1 VQAEKSGPVMTLAI
15 AFVCFVVFMV
25 INLPISFGIGLGAM
39 LASLTMDIDKATIV
53 QRMVSA
59 VNSFPLLAVIFFIF
73 AGTLMA
79 RGGVSTRLVR
89 LAEVLVGRIPGAL
102 AHITILACM
111 FFGGVSGSAVAE
123 ISSIGAMMIPTMEKA
138 GYRRETA
145 TAIALASAVM
155 GPIIP
160 PSIPMIIFAHSAGS
174 VSIAALF
181 LAGAI
186 PGILIGFGLMIWA
199 YFHAKRHIKQAPL
212 PALPLKEKMFR
223 VADGFAGMF
232 TLVIILGGI
241 LSGVFTATEAGA
253 VASLYALIL
262 CVGIYREVKIRELPE
277 ILFECCKVNAVVL
290 FLVATS
296 SVFTWILTFEN
307 LPRALANTVFTI
319 TENKFLLL
327 IIINIF
333 LLIVGCLLDLTPA
346 VIMLT
351 PILLPL
357 MQKMGLHIV
366 HFGAIMVINLCYGL
380 ITPPVGTSLFVGIRI
395 ANLPMTAIIR
405 PLLPLLAIEFVI
417 LVAVTYWPPLTMWLP
432 RLFGFA

>member
-1 VQAEKSGPVMTLAI
+1 MTLGI
-15 AFVCFVVFMV
+15 AFFCFVFFLI

-39 LASLTMDIDKATIV
+39 LASLTMDIDRATIV
-53 QRMVSA
+53 QRMLSG

-73 AGTLMA
+73 AGTLLA
-79 RGGVSTRLVR
+79 RGGVSVRLVR

-138 GYRRETA
+138 GYKKETA

-160 PSIPMIIFAHSAGS
+160 PSIPMIIFAHTAGS

-186 PGILIGFGLMIWA
+186 PGVLIGLGLMVWA
-199 YFHAKRHIKQAPL
+199 YFHAKRHIKPTPMPVL
-212 PALPLKEKMFR
+212 SFKEKLYR
-223 VADGFAGMF
+223 VADGMAGLF
-232 TLVIILGGI
+232 TIIIILGGI
-241 LSGVFTATEAGA
+241 ISGFFTATEAGA
-253 VASLYALIL
+253 VSALYALIL
-262 CVGIYREVKIRELPE
+262 CVGVYREIKIRELPG
-277 ILFECCKVNAVVL
+277 ILFECCQVNAVVL

-296 SVFTWILTFEN
+296 SVFTWILTYEN
-307 LPRALANTVFTI
+307 LPTLLSRTVFAI
-319 TENKFLLL
+319 TDNKLILL
-327 IIINIF
+327 IVINVF
-333 LLIVGCLLDLTPA
+333 LLIVGCLVDLTPA

-357 MQKMGLHIV
+357 MQKMGMNIV
-366 HFGAIMVINLCYGL
+366 HFGAMMVINLCYGL
-380 ITPPVGTSLFVGIRI
+380 ITPPVGTSLFVGCRI
-395 ANLPMTAIIR
+395 AKLPITAVVR
-405 PLLPLLAIEFVI
+405 PLIPLLLIEIAV
-417 LVAVTYWPPLTMWLP
+417 LVVVTYWPPLTMWLP
-432 RLFGFA
+432 RLFGFVM

>member
-1 VQAEKSGPVMTLAI
+1 MTIAI
-15 AFVCFVVFMV
+15 AFICFFFFMI

-39 LASLTMDIDKATIV
+39 LASLTMDIDRATIV

-73 AGTLMA
+73 AGTLLG

-123 ISSIGAMMIPTMEKA
+123 ISSIGAMMIPTMERGGFKKP
-138 GYRRETA
+138 TA

-160 PSIPMIIFAHSAGS
+160 PSIPMIIFAHTAGS

-186 PGILIGFGLMIWA
+186 PGIFIGFGLMIWA
-199 YFHAKRHIKQAPL
+199 FFYARKHVPPVQMPKLSF
-212 PALPLKEKMFR
+212 KEKAFR
-223 VADGFAGMF
+223 VADGLAGLF
-232 TLVIILGGI
+232 TIFIILGGI
-241 LSGVFTATEAGA
+241 ISGFFTATEAGA
-253 VASLYALIL
+253 VSSLYAIIL
-262 CVGIYREVKIRELPE
+262 CCGVYRETKFRELPK
-277 ILFECCKVNAVVL
+277 ILFECCQVNAVVL

-296 SVFTWILTFEN
+296 SVFTWVLTYEN
-307 LPRALANTVFTI
+307 LPKALANTVFAI
-319 TENKFLLL
+319 TDNKILLL
-327 IIINIF
+327 IIVNFF
-333 LLIVGCLLDLTPA
+333 LLIVGCLVDLTPA

-357 MQKMGLHIV
+357 MQKMGMNIV
-366 HFGAIMVINLCYGL
+366 HFGAMIVINLCYGL
-380 ITPPVGTSLFVGIRI
+380 ITPPVGTSLFVGCRI
-395 ANLPMTAIIR
+395 AKLPITAVIR
-405 PLLPLLAIEFVI
+405 PLAPLLAIEIVV
-417 LVAVTYWPPLTMWLP
+417 LVVVTYWPPFTLWLP
-432 RLFGFA
+432 RLFGFVM

>member
-1 VQAEKSGPVMTLAI
+1 MTLTI
-15 AFVCFVVFMV
+15 AFLCFVVFLI

-39 LASLTMDIDKATIV
+39 LASLNMDIDRATIV
-53 QRMVSA
+53 QRMLSA

-73 AGTLMA
+73 AGTLLA
-79 RGGVSTRLVR
+79 RGGVSVRLVR
-89 LAEVLVGRIPGAL
+89 LAEVVVGRIPGAL
-102 AHITILACM
+102 AHVTILACM

-123 ISSIGAMMIPTMEKA
+123 VSSIGAMMIPTMVRG
-138 GYRRETA
+138 GYKKETA

-160 PSIPMIIFAHSAGS
+160 PSIPMIIFAHTAGS

-186 PGILIGFGLMIWA
+186 PGICIGLSLMVWA
-199 YFHAKRHIKQAPL
+199 FFHARKHVPPVQL
-212 PALPLKEKMFR
+212 PALSPKEKAFR
-223 VADGFAGMF
+223 IIDGLAGMF

-241 LSGVFTATEAGA
+241 MSGVFTATEAGA

-262 CVGIYREVKIRELPE
+262 CVGVYREIKVRDLPT
-277 ILFECCKVNAVVL
+277 ILFECCQVNAVVL

-296 SVFTWILTFEN
+296 SVFTWILTYEN
-307 LPRALANTVFTI
+307 LPRALASTVFTI
-319 TENKFLLL
+319 TDNKFLLL
-327 IIINIF
+327 LVINIF
-333 LLIVGCLLDLTPA
+333 LLIVGCLVDLTPA

-380 ITPPVGTSLFVGIRI
+380 ITPPVGTSLFVGMRI
-395 ANLPMTAIIR
+395 ANLPMTAIVR
-405 PLLPLLAIEFVI
+405 PLMPLLAVEFVV
-417 LVAVTYWPPLTMWLP
+417 LALATYWAPFTMWLP
-432 RLFGFA
+432 RLFGFVM

>member
-1 VQAEKSGPVMTLAI
+1 MALTI
-15 AFVCFVVFMV
+15 AFTGFVVFMV
-25 INLPISFGIGLGAM
+25 INLPISFGIGLSAM
-39 LASLTMDIDKATIV
+39 LASLFLDVDKATIV
-53 QRMVSA
+53 QRMLSA
-59 VNSFPLLAVIFFIF
+59 INSFPLLAVIFFIF
-73 AGTLMA
+73 AGTLLA
-79 RGGVSTRLVR
+79 RGGVSVRLVR

-138 GYRRETA
+138 GYRKETA
-145 TAIALASAVM
+145 TSIALASAVM

-160 PSIPMIIFAHSAGS
+160 PSIPMIIFAHTAGS

-186 PGILIGFGLMIWA
+186 PGILIGLGLMVWA
-199 YFHAKRHIKQAPL
+199 YFHAKRHIEQKPL
-212 PALPLKEKMFR
+212 PALPLKEKLYR
-223 VADGFAGMF
+223 VADGFAGLF

-241 LSGVFTATEAGA
+241 LSGMFTATEAGA
-253 VASLYALIL
+253 VASLYALFL
-262 CVGIYREVKIRELPE
+262 CVGVYREIKISELPG

-296 SVFTWILTFEN
+296 SVFTWILTYEN
-307 LPRALANTVFTI
+307 LPRTLSNTVFAI
-319 TENKFLLL
+319 TDNKFLLL
-327 IIINIF
+327 LVINIF
-333 LLIVGCLLDLTPA
+333 LLIVGCLVDLTPA

-366 HFGAIMVINLCYGL
+366 HFGAMMVINLCYGL

-395 ANLPMTAIIR
+395 ANLPMNAIIR
-405 PLLPLLAIEFVI
+405 PLAPLLLIELLI
-417 LVAVTYWPPLTMWLP
+417 LAAVTYWPPLTMWLP
-432 RLFGFA
+432 KLFGFA

>member
-1 VQAEKSGPVMTLAI
+1 MTLGI
-15 AFVCFVVFMV
+15 AFTCFVVFMI

-39 LASLTMDIDKATIV
+39 LASLTMDVDKATIV
-53 QRMVSA
+53 QRMLAA

-73 AGTLMA
+73 AGTLLA
-79 RGGVSTRLVR
+79 RGGVSVRLVR
-89 LAEVLVGRIPGAL
+89 LAEVMVGRIPGAL

-138 GYRRETA
+138 GYKRETA
-145 TAIALASAVM
+145 TSIALASAVM

-160 PSIPMIIFAHSAGS
+160 PSIPMIIFAHTAGS

-186 PGILIGFGLMIWA
+186 PGIMIGLGLMIWA
-199 YFHAKRHIKQAPL
+199 FCHAKRHLPPL
-212 PALPLKEKMFR
+212 EIPAIPRREKLRR
-223 VADGFAGMF
+223 VADGCAGMF

-253 VASLYALIL
+253 VASLYALAL
-262 CVGIYREVKIRELPE
+262 TVFVYREIRLDELPD

-307 LPRALANTVFTI
+307 LPRTLANTVFTM
-319 TENKFLLL
+319 TDNKFLLL
-327 IIINIF
+327 LVINIF
-333 LLIVGCLLDLTPA
+333 LLFVGCLVDLTPA

-395 ANLPMTAIIR
+395 AKLPMNAIIR
-405 PLLPLLAIEFVI
+405 PLLPLLAIEL
-417 LVAVTYWPPLTMWLP
+417 LVLMLVTYWAPVTMWLP
-432 RLFGFA
+432 RLFGFV

>member
-1 VQAEKSGPVMTLAI
+1 MTLAI
-15 AFVCFVVFMV
+15 AFAGFFIFMI

-39 LASLTMDIDKATIV
+39 LASLTMDIDRATII
-53 QRMVSA
+53 QRMISA

-73 AGTLMA
+73 AGTLLG

-102 AHITILACM
+102 AHVTILACM

-138 GYRRETA
+138 GYKKPTA

-160 PSIPMIIFAHSAGS
+160 PSIPMIIFAHTAGS

-186 PGILIGFGLMIWA
+186 PGIAIGLGLMTWA
-199 YFHAKRHIKQAPL
+199 FFHARKYITPAPL
-212 PALPLKEKMFR
+212 PKLSLKEKLYR
-223 VADGFAGMF
+223 VGDGMAGLF
-232 TLVIILGGI
+232 TIFIILGGI
-241 LSGVFTATEAGA
+241 ISGLFTATEAGA
-253 VASLYALIL
+253 VASLYAIIL
-262 CVGIYREVKIRELPE
+262 CCGIYRETKFSELPK
-277 ILFECCKVNAVVL
+277 ILFECCQVNAVVL

-296 SVFTWILTFEN
+296 SVFTWVLTYEN
-307 LPRALANTVFTI
+307 LPKTLANTVFAI
-319 TENKFLLL
+319 TDNKFILL
-327 IIINIF
+327 IVINIF
-333 LLIVGCLLDLTPA
+333 LLIVGCLVDLTPA

-357 MQKMGLHIV
+357 MQKMGMHIV
-366 HFGAIMVINLCYGL
+366 HFGAMIVINLCYGL
-380 ITPPVGTSLFVGIRI
+380 ITPPVGTSLFVGCRI
-395 ANLPMTAIIR
+395 AKLPIMAVVR
-405 PLLPLLAIEFVI
+405 PLAPLLLIEI
-417 LVAVTYWPPLTMWLP
+417 LVLIVVTYWPPFTMWLP
-432 RLFGFA
+432 HMFGFVR

>member
-1 VQAEKSGPVMTLAI
+1 MALTI
-15 AFVCFVVFMV
+15 AFTGFVVFMV
-25 INLPISFGIGLGAM
+25 INLPISFGIGLSAM
-39 LASLTMDIDKATIV
+39 LASLFLDVDKATIV
-53 QRMVSA
+53 QRMLSA

-73 AGTLMA
+73 AGTLLA
-79 RGGVSTRLVR
+79 RGGVSVRLVR

-123 ISSIGAMMIPTMEKA
+123 ISSIGAMMIPTMEKG
-138 GYRRETA
+138 GYRKDTA
-145 TAIALASAVM
+145 TSIALASAVM

-160 PSIPMIIFAHSAGS
+160 PSIPMIIFAHTAGS

-186 PGILIGFGLMIWA
+186 PGILIGLGLMMWA
-199 YFHAKRHIKQAPL
+199 YFHAKRHVQQKPL
-212 PALPLKEKMFR
+212 PPLPLKEKLYR
-223 VADGFAGMF
+223 VVDGFAGLF

-241 LSGVFTATEAGA
+241 MSGMFTATEAGA
-253 VASLYALIL
+253 VASLYALFL
-262 CVGIYREVKIRELPE
+262 CVGVYREIKVQDLPG

-296 SVFTWILTFEN
+296 SVFTWILTYEN
-307 LPRALANTVFTI
+307 LPRTLADTVFTI
-319 TENKFLLL
+319 TDNKFLLL
-327 IIINIF
+327 IVINIF
-333 LLIVGCLLDLTPA
+333 LLIVGCLVDLTPA

-357 MQKMGLHIV
+357 MQKMGIHIV

-380 ITPPVGTSLFVGIRI
+380 ITPPVGTSLFVGLRI
-395 ANLPMTAIIR
+395 SNLPMNAIIR
-405 PLLPLLAIEFVI
+405 PLAPLLLIEIII
-417 LVAVTYWPPLTMWLP
+417 LAAVTYWPPLTMWLP
-432 RLFGFA
+432 KLFGFA